1 MREISGKQ
9 LYEAFASGG
18 NAVMAEREL
27 LNRINVFPI
36 PDGDTGSNLWYTLQH
51 AIENSKAEESAGET
65 MQSLAEKALLGARGN
80 SGILFAQFVSGMA
93 EIAGSEFLLSIETFS
108 SCARHAVL
116 QAYKAVSRPVEGT
129 MLTVMKEWADAL
141 HRKIAQQERKT
152 FPELIAFSLDA
163 AQNSLQQTKYAIQS
177 LRKAD
182 VVDAGAKGFV
192 TFLCGFLEFLTHGKR
207 AEGAH
212 LGSLPPLE
220 LVEGHEAADLSLRY
234 CTEGIVRGE
243 NLEQEHIRQTLA
255 DLGGDL
261 IVAGSPK
268 AMRVH
273 IHTSDPAKVFERLG
287 KISELGSQKVDDM
300 LRQYQLVHQRKRPVA
315 VVVDSSCDLPE
326 AYLDEQQIYQVP
338 MFISFGD
345 TTYIDRVTIKEEQF
359 YPMLQDLL
367 QNPLQ
372 SASAFPKTSQPN
384 ISSFIRLYDQLK
396 GHYDSVLAIHIS
408 EKLSA
413 TYQTSLQAAKKVGAP
428 NIHVVEAKE
437 LAVGLGLIVMEA
449 VTDLDAHKS
458 VEEVKALIQA
468 NKRGLTSYV
477 LTPSLDS
484 FIRGGRLSPMLGLVG
499 KLLNLKLVLSV
510 DPAGKP
516 YGRFKAFSLRQ
527 ARNKVLADIAK
538 KHREKRVRHFA
549 VAHAQAPQEAAA
561 LAQKVSDITG
571 IEPAYI
577 TEVSPVIGAH
587 SGVGCTTVAV
597 LQ

>member
-1 MREISGKQ
+1 MKEISGEQ
-9 LYEAFASGG
+9 LYQAFASGG
-18 NAVMAEREL
+18 NAVMEEREL

-51 AIENSKAEESAGET
+51 IIENSKAQGSAGET
-65 MQSLAEKALLGARGN
+65 MQSLAEQALLGARGN

-93 EIAGSEFLLSIETFS
+93 EVAGSEFQLSMEAFANS
-108 SCARHAVL
+108 AKYAVL
-116 QAYKAVSRPVEGT
+116 QAYKAVSKPVEGT
-129 MLTVMKEWADAL
+129 MLTVMKVWADAL
-141 HRKIAQQERKT
+141 QQKNAERKT
-152 FPELIAFSLDA
+152 FQELIELSLEA
-163 AQNSLQQTKYAIQS
+163 AQYSLQQTKYAIES
-177 LRKAD
+177 LRKAN

-192 TFLCGFLEFLTHGKR
+192 TFLCGFLEFLTHGKKMER
-207 AEGAH
+207 LNVDE
-212 LGSLPPLE
+212 LPSLE
-220 LVEGHEAADLSLRY
+220 LVEGHDGQTDVLDWSQRY
-234 CTEGIVRGE
+234 CTEGIIRGE
-243 NLEQEHIRQTLA
+243 NLEQEHIRQTLT
-255 DLGGDL
+255 DLGSDL

-273 IHTSDPAKVFERLG
+273 IHTGDPARVFERLG

-300 LRQYQLVHQRKRPVA
+300 LRQYQLVHERKRPVA

-345 TTYIDRVTIKEEQF
+345 TTYLDRVTIKEEQF
-359 YPMLQDLL
+359 YPMLQ
-367 QNPLQ
+367 
-372 SASAFPKTSQPN
+372 SSSVFPKTSQPS

-413 TYQTSLQAAKKVGAP
+413 TYQTSLQAAKKVGAA
-428 NIHVVEAKE
+428 NIHVIEAKE

-449 VTDLDAHKS
+449 VDNLNAHKS
-458 VEEVKALIQA
+458 VDEVKALLET
-468 NKRGLTSYV
+468 NKQGLTSYV
-477 LTPSLDS
+477 LTPTLDN
-484 FIRGGRLSPMLGLVG
+484 FIRGGRVSPMLGLVG

-510 DPAGKP
+510 DPSGKP

-527 ARNKVLADIAK
+527 ARNKVFSDIAK
-538 KHREKRVRHFA
+538 KHREKPIRRFA
-549 VAHAQAPQEAAA
+549 IGHAQVPEEAEA

-587 SGVGCTTVAV
+587 SGIGCSVVSV